1 MSKTVIAV
9 CAACLV
15 AVYVM
20 GLRMDIAKKEAGQA
34 RAEASRVSIVLAS
47 ERQAAD
53 SINEKITTYE
63 NAIDAIRRENEAL
76 RDSAAA
82 GATVVRVAAKCPDM
96 PTPASASS
104 PDHESSPRLDEV
116 PRQAFFDLRRDAKL
130 ITQQLL
136 ACQDYALVCSGGKSH

>member
-34 RAEASRVSIVLAS
+34 RAEASRVATVLAS

-63 NAIDAIRRENEAL
+63 NAIDAIRRENDAL
-76 RDSAAA
+76 RASAAS

-96 PTPASASS
+96 PQAASAAT
-104 PDHESSPRLDEV
+104 PDNESSPRLDEV
-116 PRQAFFDLRRDAKL
+116 SRQAFFDLRRDAQL

-136 ACQDYALVCSGGKSH
+136 ACQDYARLCGGYE